1 MTHTSPSQRA
11 LDAGQLTYG
20 GSWRPN
26 RLATAPG
33 RLELLGNHVDYNGG
47 LVLAGAIDQSVAIA
61 ISETGRA
68 DEIDLLAIDVSPG
81 IDRFTVGESRDWRN
95 ASGHTGPGE
104 YARGVVAS
112 LLDRNIPVRSG
123 LQLAI
128 AGNVPLGFGMSSS
141 AALCVSLVLALADED
156 LDQVTIVNVAR
167 QAEHRSGSPVGAMD
181 QSASVAG
188 GVILFDGRDTSFTA
202 IQPSLDPYVFVVADS
217 GITHALGQSSY
228 PIRVQ
233 ESETALNAIRSLLD
247 ERPRSLGEV
256 SPETWDSIRPAF
268 LAANDATLIARVDH
282 VVSEIDRVRQ
292 GVDAVTAADWSTFGE
307 LMTASGRS
315 SDRNYQISHP
325 VVEELVATLLD
336 HDGVLG
342 ARMMGGGEG
351 GPALALVHRDAVD
364 EIRRLL
370 ANDFF
375 TRHPSKLTGD
385 RFQVAA
391 FGPGATVTIP
401 A

>member
-1 MTHTSPSQRA
+1 MSNTTPSQRA
-11 LDAGQLTYG
+11 LDAGQRAYG
-20 GSWRPN
+20 GSWRPT

-61 ISETGRA
+61 ISETGTA
-68 DEIDLLAIDVSPG
+68 DRIDLVAIDVSPD
-81 IDRFTVGESRDWRN
+81 IDHVSVTDAQDWRN
-95 ASGHTGPGE
+95 TSGHTGPGE
-104 YARGVVAS
+104 YARGVIAS
-112 LLDRNIPVRSG
+112 LMASDIPVKSG

-141 AALCVSLVLALADED
+141 AALCVSLVLALADDSLE
-156 LDQVTIVNVAR
+156 QITIVTIAR

-202 IQPSLDPYVFVVADS
+202 IKPSLDPYVFVVADS

-228 PIRVQ
+228 PVRVR
-233 ESETALNAIRSLLD
+233 ESETALEGVRGILGQPLG
-247 ERPRSLGEV
+247 SLGEL
-256 SPETWDSIRPAF
+256 SPEAWESIRRGF
-268 LAANDATLIARVDH
+268 LADNDATLTARVDH
-282 VVSEIDRVRQ
+282 VVNEIARVRQ
-292 GVDAVTAADWSTFGE
+292 GLDAVTAASWPTFGQ

-315 SDRNYQISHP
+315 SDLNYQISHP
-325 VVEELVATLLD
+325 VVEELVSTILA

-351 GPALALVHRDAVD
+351 GPALALVHRDVVD
-364 EIRRLL
+364 EIRQHLTS
-370 ANDFF
+370 DFF
-375 TRHPSKLTGD
+375 IRHPSNLTGD

-391 FGPGATVTIP
+391 FGPGAGIASLT
-401 A
+401 